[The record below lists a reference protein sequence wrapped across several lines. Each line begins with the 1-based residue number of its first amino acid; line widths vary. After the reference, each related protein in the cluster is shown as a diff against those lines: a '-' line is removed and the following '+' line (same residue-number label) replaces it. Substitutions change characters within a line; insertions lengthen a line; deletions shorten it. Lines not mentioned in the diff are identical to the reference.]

1 MIEAVLMMG
10 GLGVVVG
17 AGLAAASKIFY
28 VYVDPLIE
36 AIEGELPG
44 ANCGGCGFAGCSA
57 NAAAIAAGKSSPDSC
72 VAASPEVAEAIAKL
86 LGVSVG
92 AKDREVSRLGCTYS
106 VDQAETK
113 FRYDGVMDC
122 RAAMLMNGGT
132 KVCEI
137 GCLGLGSCV
146 KACMFGALSMGPQGL
161 PVVDEAKCT
170 GCGACERT
178 CPKHIIRLSSIT
190 RRILH
195 EYTTEDCTTPCQRT
209 CPAGIDIAE
218 YIRLIGLKQYHESV
232 QVIKERNPFPTVIG
246 RICPRPCETQCRR
259 QLADEPVAI
268 NGLKRFAA
276 DYERSTGKR
285 ILPRKAPSSGK
296 KIAVVGGGVEGL
308 SAAYFSTRLGHAVTV
323 FEATER
329 LGGLLRSAIARNRLP
344 LEILDWDINGVLE
357 MGVEARPNT
366 LVGKDVAFTELFAQ
380 EGFDAVLLASGGWDS
395 RLARGALGH
404 IEQPVPG
411 IYLLIDA
418 LRFGP
423 TDTPSWQGH
432 VVIAGGEAAAIEAA
446 VKIKQT
452 GADRVTILYRE
463 DEALLPASITKAQL
477 PDGISIIYRAGVQ
490 KLKGE
495 AQHLK
500 AIEYVN
506 TGNGISHTVDAEVL
520 ILAAGRFP
528 ELIVTPAPKPE
539 ASETPADTAAPLLWE
554 AIAPYR
560 HPDYADEKGW
570 LGEGDALSDFSGAIR
585 AIAAGR
591 REAVSVHQRMHGIPL
606 SFPETILTPHSIY
619 QNVDHVE
626 AVAPAPRQ
634 IMPVSDPDLRLP
646 DTEIEIGFSEETA
659 LKEASRC
666 LQCGLIC
673 YRKSPMAAVAN

>member
-10 GLGVVVG
+10 GLGVIVG

-92 AKDREVSRLGCTYS
+92 TKDKEISRIGCRYS
-106 VDQAETK
+106 VDVADTK
-113 FRYDGVMDC
+113 FRYDGVMGC
-122 RAAMLMNGGT
+122 RAAMMMNGGT

-146 KACMFGALSMGPQGL
+146 KACMFGALSIGSEGL
-161 PVVDEAKCT
+161 PVVDGTKCT
-170 GCGACERT
+170 GCGACERA
-178 CPKHIIRLSSIT
+178 CPKRIIRLSSIT

-218 YIRLIGLKQYHESV
+218 YIRLIGLGQYHESV

-259 QLADEPVAI
+259 QLADDPVAI

-276 DYERSTGKR
+276 DYERSIGKR
-285 ILPRKAPSSGK
+285 ILPRKAPESGR

-308 SAAYFSTRLGHAVTV
+308 SAAFFSARLGHAVTV
-323 FEATER
+323 FEATDR

-344 LEILDWDINGVLE
+344 SDVLDWDIDGILE
-357 MGVEARPNT
+357 MGVEARLNT
-366 LVGKDVAFTELFAQ
+366 LVGKDVGFLDLFTQ
-380 EGFDAVLLASGGWDS
+380 EEGYDAVLLASGGWDS
-395 RLARGALGH
+395 RLARGAAGRL
-404 IEQPVPG
+404 EQPVADL
-411 IYLLIDA
+411 YLLIDV
-418 LRFGP
+418 LRQG
-423 TDTPSWQGH
+423 DGKGMSWKGH
-432 VVIAGGEAAAIEAA
+432 VVIAGGEAAALAA
-446 VKIKQT
+446 AGRIRKA
-452 GADRVTILYRE
+452 GADQVTILYRE
-463 DEALLPASITKAQL
+463 EKGLLPPSIVQAEL
-477 PDGISIIYRAGVQ
+477 PEGVSVVYRAGVQ

-495 AQHLK
+495 GNHLK
-500 AIEYVN
+500 AIDYVG
-506 TGNGISHTVDAEVL
+506 TGSGITRTMAADALVL
-520 ILAAGRFP
+520 GSGRFP
-528 ELIVTPAPKPE
+528 ELIITPVVSAEQPPSQATPE
-539 ASETPADTAAPLLWE
+539 GLKWE

-560 HPDYADEKGW
+560 HPNHADEKGW
-570 LGEGDALSDFSGAIR
+570 LGEGDVLTDFSGAIR

-591 REAVSVHQRMHGIPL
+591 REAASVHQRMNGIPL
-606 SFPETILTPHSIY
+606 SYPETILTPHSVY
-619 QNVDHVE
+619 QDVDRVTSVE
-626 AVAPAPRQ
+626 PVPRR
-634 IMPVSDPDLRLP
+634 IMPVSDPNTRHP
-646 DTEIEIGFSEETA
+646 DTEIEIGFTEEMA
-659 LKEASRC
+659 KAEAARC

-673 YRKSPMAAVAN
+673 YRKSTMAAAD

>member
-10 GLGVVVG
+10 GLGVIVG

-92 AKDREVSRLGCTYS
+92 AKDKEISRLGCSYS
-106 VDQAETK
+106 VDRADTK

-122 RAAMLMNGGT
+122 RAAMMMNGGT

-146 KACMFGALSMGPQGL
+146 KACMFGALAIGPEGL
-161 PVVDEAKCT
+161 PVVDETKCT
-170 GCGACERT
+170 GCGACERA
-178 CPKHIIRLSSIT
+178 CPKHIIGLSSIT

-218 YIRLIGLKQYHESV
+218 YIRLIGLGQFHESV

-259 QLADEPVAI
+259 QLADDPVAI

-276 DYERSTGKR
+276 DFERSSGKR
-285 ILPRKAPSSGK
+285 ILPRKAPASGR

-308 SAAYFSTRLGHAVTV
+308 SAAFFSARLGHAVTV
-323 FEATER
+323 FEATDR

-344 LEILDWDINGVLE
+344 SDVLDWDIDGVLE
-357 MGVEARPNT
+357 MGVEARLNT
-366 LVGKDVAFTELFAQ
+366 LVGKDVGFLDLFAQ
-380 EGFDAVLLASGGWDS
+380 EGYDAVLLASGGWDS
-395 RLARGALGH
+395 RLARGAAGRL
-404 IEQPVPG
+404 EQPVPDL
-411 IYLLIDA
+411 YLLIDA
-418 LRFGP
+418 LRQG
-423 TDTPSWQGH
+423 DGKGISWKGH
-432 VVIAGGEAAAIEAA
+432 VVIAGGEAAGLAA
-446 VKIKQT
+446 ADRIRKA

-463 DEALLPASITKAQL
+463 GKELLPPSVSQAELPEGVSIV
-477 PDGISIIYRAGVQ
+477 YRAGVQ

-495 AQHLK
+495 GNRLK
-500 AIEYVN
+500 AIDYVD
-506 TGNGISHTVDAEVL
+506 TGRGITRTMAADALVL
-520 ILAAGRFP
+520 GSGRFP
-528 ELIVTPAPKPE
+528 ELIITPVVSAEELE
-539 ASETPADTAAPLLWE
+539 AQAKSEGWKWE

-560 HPDYADEKGW
+560 HPDHADEKGW
-570 LGEGDALSDFSGAIR
+570 LGEGDVLTDFSGAIR

-591 REAVSVHQRMHGIPL
+591 REAASVHQRMNGIPL
-606 SFPETILTPHSIY
+606 SYPETVLTPHSVY
-619 QNVDHVE
+619 QNVDRVTSVE
-626 AVAPAPRQ
+626 PAPRQ
-634 IMPVSDPDLRLP
+634 IMPVSDPDTRSP
-646 DTEIEIGFSEETA
+646 DTEIEIGFTEEMA
-659 LKEASRC
+659 KAEAARC

-673 YRKSPMAAVAN
+673 YRKSTMAAAN

>member
-57 NAAAIAAGKSSPDSC
+57 NAAAIAAGKSTPDSC
-72 VAASPEVAEAIAKL
+72 VAASPEVTEAIAKL
-86 LGVSVG
+86 LGVSVA
-92 AKDREVSRLGCTYS
+92 AKDREISRLGCTYS

-146 KACMFGALSMGPQGL
+146 KACMFGALSIGPQGL

-170 GCGACERT
+170 GCGACERI

-190 RRILH
+190 HRILH

-218 YIRLIGLKQYHESV
+218 YIRLIGLRQYHESV

-246 RICPRPCETQCRR
+246 RICPRPCETACRR

-276 DYERSTGKR
+276 DYERAAGKR

-308 SAAYFSTRLGHAVTV
+308 SAAYFSSRLGHDVTV
-323 FEATER
+323 FEATDR

-344 LEILDWDINGVLE
+344 MEILDWDIDGVLE
-357 MGVEARPNT
+357 MGVEARLNT
-366 LVGKDVAFTELFAQ
+366 LVGKDVALSELFAQ
-380 EGFDAVLLASGGWDS
+380 GYDAVLLASGGWDS
-395 RLARGALGH
+395 RLARGAIGRV
-404 IEQPVPG
+404 EQPAPG

-423 TDTPSWQGH
+423 TDAHSRQGH

-452 GADRVTILYRE
+452 GADRITILYRE
-463 DEALLPASITKAQL
+463 DEALLPASIIQAQL
-477 PDGISIIYRAGVQ
+477 PDGISIIYRAAIQ

-495 AQHLK
+495 GQQLK

-506 TGNGISHTVDAEVL
+506 TENGISHTIDAEAL

-539 ASETPADTAAPLLWE
+539 TSETPGDATAPMLWE
-554 AIAPYR
+554 AIAPCR
-560 HPDYADEKGW
+560 HPDYADQKGW
-570 LGEGDALSDFSGAIR
+570 LGEGDPLSDFSGAIR

-591 REAVSVHQRMHGIPL
+591 REAASVHQRMHGIPL
-606 SFPETILTPHSIY
+606 TFPETILTPQSIY

-634 IMPVSDPDLRLP
+634 IMPLSDPDSRLP
-646 DTEIEIGFSEETA
+646 DTEIEIGFSEEAA

-673 YRKSPMAAVAN
+673 YRKSPMAALAN